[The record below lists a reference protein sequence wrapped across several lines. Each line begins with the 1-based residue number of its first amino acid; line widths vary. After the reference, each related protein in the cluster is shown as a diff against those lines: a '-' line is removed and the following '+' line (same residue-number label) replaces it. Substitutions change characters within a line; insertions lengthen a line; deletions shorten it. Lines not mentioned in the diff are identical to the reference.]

1 MTAPFAPARHFL
13 SDEDLDLRSLSDD
26 EFDRLSALA
35 FRAAQATNDRDA
47 AIYRHGCT
55 AVEPGHEHL
64 LPLIRS
70 GAI

>member
-1 MTAPFAPARHFL
+1 MIDPAQHFL
-13 SDEDLDLRSLSDD
+13 SDEDLDLAALSEAD
-26 EFDRLSALA
+26 FDLLSRAA
-35 FRAAQATNDRDA
+35 FRAAQATNEHDA
-47 AIYRHGCT
+47 AIYRHGCL

>member
-1 MTAPFAPARHFL
+1 MNDPTLHFL
-13 SDEDLDLRSLSDD
+13 SDEDLDLAALSDAD
-26 EFDRLSALA
+26 FDRLSHAA
-35 FRAAQATNDRDA
+35 FQAAQTTNDQDA
-47 AIYRHGCT
+47 ALYRHGCL